1 MPRAQMSAF
10 ALGGGGWAHGGGG
23 GRWKGGGGGCTVS
36 GWQGP
41 ARARSTCS
49 SKPSFNTQNQC
60 VRLGGRAAAHGL
72 ADGVAV
78 HAVPASGCDKNAV
91 RECTQNDTQLQRV
104 QLGHSRSDRPRAVA
118 EIRDLNQAVAAQ
130 EHVAGL
136 EVAVDGVLL
145 FVQEPQAVQH
155 LVREALEG
163 GLGES
168 GGRGIW

>member
-1 MPRAQMSAF
+1 M
-10 ALGGGGWAHGGGG
+10 
-23 GRWKGGGGGCTVS
+23 
-36 GWQGP
+36 
-41 ARARSTCS
+41 
-49 SKPSFNTQNQC
+49 
-60 VRLGGRAAAHGL
+60 RLGGRAAAHGL

-91 RECTQNDTQLQRV
+91 RECTQNDTQLQQNDTQV
-104 QLGHSRSDRPRAVA
+104 QQNDTQLQRGPLGHSRSDRPRAVA

-136 EVAVDGVLL
+136 EVAVDGVFL